1 GRYRLYVS
9 YACPWANRTLIL
21 RALKGLDAL
30 VPVSVVHW
38 RMLEHGWTFEAG
50 PGVTPDPVMGAE
62 YLYQLYA
69 RAKPGMS
76 GRVTVPLLWDQTT
89 DTIVSNESSEI
100 IRMFNDAYDHLG
112 ARPGDYYPQALR
124 AEIDRINARVY
135 PERSEERRVGSGG
148 SWRA

>member
-1 GRYRLYVS
+1 EDG
-9 YACPWANRTLIL
+9 I
-21 RALKGLDAL
+21 RAFHVTGVQTCAL
-30 VPVSVVHW
+30 PIW
-38 RMLEHGWTFEAG
+38 
-50 PGVTPDPVMGAE
+50 
-62 YLYQLYA
+62 
-69 RAKPGMS
+69 MS
-76 GRVTVPLLWDQTT
+76 GRATVPLLWDQHT

-100 IRMFNDAYDHLG
+100 MRMFNDAYDHLG